1 MIMAAHMAEDHH
13 GRRSTSSAAARIAAL
28 DWQRVHADLDTA
40 GFAVLPGLLAD
51 AECDA
56 LAGGYASGEG
66 FRSHVVM
73 ARHGF
78 GRGEYRYYSYPLPPL
93 VQGLRT
99 ALHPRLAPIA
109 NRWNARMGLANRY
122 PDDHADWLAECHAAG
137 QTRPTPLLL
146 QYGEGDYN
154 CLHQDLYGDLAF
166 PLQVAALLSAPGVDF
181 TGGEFVMTEQ
191 RPRMQTRV
199 EVVPLAKGDAVVF
212 AVNERPSKGVRG
224 DYRVKL
230 RHGVSRLRSGH
241 RHTLG
246 IIFHDAR

>member
-1 MIMAAHMAEDHH
+1 MSDP
-13 GRRSTSSAAARIAAL
+13 AARVAAI
-28 DWQRVHADLDTA
+28 DWERVRADLDAA

-56 LAGGYASGEG
+56 LAAAYGPGEM

-93 VQGLRT
+93 VQGLRS
-99 ALHPRLAPIA
+99 AFYPRLAPIA
-109 NRWNARMGLANRY
+109 NRWNERMGLATRY
-122 PDDHADWLAECHAAG
+122 TDDHAAWLDQCHAAG

-166 PLQVAALLSAPGVDF
+166 PLQLAVLLSAPGADF

-199 EVVPLAKGDAVVF
+199 EVVPLGKGDGVVF